1 VLPSLTEM
9 CPTVVLEAMS
19 SGRPVVASN
28 RGGIPELVDDGLTGL
43 LADPD
48 KPATFANALI
58 RLLTVRDLADA
69 MGQGGRA
76 RVLTTFTSE
85 AVVNGLERFYDE
97 LSEDRR
103 CAA

>member
-1 VLPSLTEM
+1 
-9 CPTVVLEAMS
+9 
-19 SGRPVVASN
+19 
-28 RGGIPELVDDGLTGL
+28 
-43 LADPD
+43 
-48 KPATFANALI
+48 
-58 RLLTVRDLADA
+58 